1 MQLRRDI
8 DKPKKDILALSAVVE
23 DSVRKAVL
31 AAENRDG
38 KMAQNVIEG
47 DKQIDAME
55 VDLERIEE
63 NPEHLSGLIQ
73 WLSVSRYLE
82 RIADQA
88 TNIAEDVIYMLKGE
102 IVRHQ
107 GDDFEK

>member
-8 DKPKKDILALSAVVE
+8 DKLKKDILALSAVVE

-38 KMAQNVIEG
+38 KMAQSVIEG

-55 VDLERIEE
+55 VDLE
-63 NPEHLSGLIQ
+63 
-73 WLSVSRYLE
+73 
-82 RIADQA
+82 
-88 TNIAEDVIYMLKGE
+88 K
-102 IVRHQ
+102 
-107 GDDFEK
+107 